1 MVSNAKEDLPD
12 PESPVMTIS
21 LFLGNSMS
29 TPFKL
34 CARAPLTTI
43 DGPHLNVTLLLLIQI
58 TYLLICCFFKV

>member
-43 DGPHLNVTLLLLIQI
+43 DGPFI
-58 TYLLICCFFKV
+58 